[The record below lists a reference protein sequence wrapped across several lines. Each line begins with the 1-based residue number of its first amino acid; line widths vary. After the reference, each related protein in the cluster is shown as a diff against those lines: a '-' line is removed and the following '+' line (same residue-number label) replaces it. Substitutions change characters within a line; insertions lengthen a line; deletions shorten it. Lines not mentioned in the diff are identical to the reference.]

1 MTMGTG
7 QGTAFNNLTCKK
19 IIMNYQA
26 YIAKKLQDLE
36 FLERVNAQTK
46 QNNLIQTTLSEIANP
61 KLKQEI
67 CKTIINKPD
76 EEIYF
81 SAADWE
87 RFTRENIEKDFAWK
101 MEDRRQQNKKAFKAI
116 QARSFEKAAMSAL
129 YGEDSLETYEESSS
143 Q

>member
-7 QGTAFNNLTCKK
+7 QGTAFNNVTCKK
-19 IIMNYQA
+19 GIMKYQE

-46 QNNLIQTTLSEIANP
+46 QINLTQTTLVEIANP

-76 EEIYF
+76 EAIYF

-87 RFTRENIEKDFAWK
+87 RLTKENIEKDFAWQI
-101 MEDRRQQNKKAFKAI
+101 EDRDQQNKKAFKAI
-116 QARSFEKAAMSAL
+116 QARSFEKASMSAL
-129 YGEDSLETYEESSS
+129 YGEDSLETYEESSGL
-143 Q
+143 